1 MNNLFSICTLGETV
15 YSYTMLQ
22 SQKVATVVET
32 EPTSVELEPIYNTAW
47 ILDSLGAENASQAAL
62 KISGITVLCVII
74 AVAVIIVLDA
84 NFVARMKSAEE
95 AMDVADDVITAKAMR
110 EIEIEDEESYRGAS
124 VERDGLSGVGRIEVG
139 GEGQGEVEG
148 ADLGEPEESRRY
160 LPPSIFGNAYRQL
173 NATLS
178 VVMEGTSPSASDRKD
193 STSHPAQE
201 KLDESSADKINCCD
215 LNLEF
220 ADSDG
225 KIFRV

>member
-1 MNNLFSICTLGETV
+1 
-15 YSYTMLQ
+15 MLQ
-22 SQKVATVVET
+22 SQKVATVLET
-32 EPTSVELEPIYNTAW
+32 EPTSVEIEPIYNTAW

-62 KISGITVLCVII
+62 RISGIAVLCVII

-84 NFVARMKSAEE
+84 NFVARMKSTEE
-95 AMDVADDVITAKAMR
+95 AMDVADDAISANDMR
-110 EIEIEDEESYRGAS
+110 GIEVEEEESYRGAS
-124 VERDGLSGVGRIEVG
+124 IESDCRSGDGGIELE
-139 GEGQGEVEG
+139 GEGEGEGAGLGEV
-148 ADLGEPEESRRY
+148 EESRRY
-160 LPPSIFGNAYRQL
+160 LPSSIFGNAYRQL

-178 VVMEGTSPSASDRKD
+178 GVMEGTSPSASDWND
-193 STSHPAQE
+193 STAHSAQE